1 MRSCSLMTIM
11 FSPGRRRRSPNAWP
25 PLCPSS
31 PLPAKRRRPVGSQTY
46 PPPQNA
52 VPDVFHS
59 SPSAPAAPVR
69 QRQRARLAGP
79 AQRPPSGRRR
89 TRAAERPAANAASL
103 ALCRPPRRRHRGA
116 AGEDSASAL
125 RSRRRS
131 RAPRPRRAASA
142 RAAAGEGASQAAAP
156 AHAAA
161 QAPPAAPDAT
171 NGGANGGLLNNNHG
185 HASAALNKG
194 DYSKFVQFFRQA
206 SPYIVG
212 HRRAAA
218 AAAADRRIALWPRGW
233 RWPTASQRRGEQ
245 PAC

>member
-1 MRSCSLMTIM
+1 MLPHSRS
-11 FSPGRRRRSPNAWP
+11 
-25 PLCPSS
+25 
-31 PLPAKRRRPVGSQTY
+31 
-46 PPPQNA
+46 A
-52 VPDVFHS
+52 V
-59 SPSAPAAPVR
+59 R
-69 QRQRARLAGP
+69 
-79 AQRPPSGRRR
+79 
-89 TRAAERPAANAASL
+89 
-103 ALCRPPRRRHRGA
+103 RGA
-116 AGEDSASAL
+116 ATAAPPAKTAHLHCAPAGA
-125 RSRRRS
+125 
-131 RAPRPRRAASA
+131 RAPPRPRRAASA